1 MERSG
6 VEDKKTLET
15 RRSHRYEARATPSP
29 KTMHA
34 TIHRQRSGFPRCSR
48 EIYISNPCHIA
59 PRLNRVCTMARYQYA
74 RRRAARRVQH
84 GEPPLLATEL
94 PIEAPGIN
102 INASPHCARC
112 VLQAKVKSQ
121 ASPVTLPLKSKIASP
136 SPLDLSLLRKSIQRC
151 SKRRTDRKCRMIEP
165 RTLGISSELGTASLE
180 FSASILR
187 M

>member
-1 MERSG
+1 M
-6 VEDKKTLET
+6 EDKKTLET

-136 SPLDLSLLRKSIQRC
+136 SPLDLSLLRKSIPP
-151 SKRRTDRKCRMIEP
+151 DRSSNDVRIESV
-165 RTLGISSELGTASLE
+165 G
-180 FSASILR
+180 
-187 M
+187 

>member
-1 MERSG
+1 M
-6 VEDKKTLET
+6 EDKKTLET

-34 TIHRQRSGFPRCSR
+34 TIHRQRSAFPRCSR

-136 SPLDLSLLRKSIQRC
+136 SIYPYFENLSPPIQRC
-151 SKRRTDRKCRMIEP
+151 SNRKCRMIES